1 MPRPATVQITRN
13 RRKDGSVTFALRV
26 RSSGADERIQLGNSQ
41 DGWDEV
47 RVEQARK
54 QLLAKIELG
63 QWVPSAGRTKEQPGE
78 EPSFRELATDWLEAR
93 KLNPAI
99 KANTI
104 AYNETQLTRYLA
116 PFFGE
121 LRPSEITVAKIKE
134 YRLRIHAEN
143 DQIRRSA
150 ERGAPLKDQRTGQR
164 IRTLS
169 NTGINKTLRTLA
181 QVLDEAEDA
190 GWIDRNAA
198 RSKRSREPAERR
210 GPRGVLDVG
219 EFLDLL
225 DGARDVD
232 GRHKPETI
240 EKAAWVRELRD
251 VTSLD
256 WKAIGRHVGVAPTTA
271 IYLYAC
277 ADDGDSVRSARRA
290 VVATLGLTGLRVGE
304 LCQLN
309 TRDIHLTQRRLHI
322 ADAKTEA
329 GIRSVDIHPRLVAE
343 LTAYRGAGESAPS
356 DAPAF
361 PTRTGTRRS
370 RNNILT
376 HVIWPTL
383 ARANELREQR
393 GEPPVRAHVT
403 PHTFRRSYISFM
415 VAAGYDIPYIQAQV
429 GHRDPSTT
437 LSIYA
442 QVLAR
447 PDRDELRAEIRQLL
461 GVDPPPE
468 EPREAAHRRPEIA
481 TADLRARAE
490 KAGKGRALGR

>member
-1 MPRPATVQITRN
+1 MPRPGTVQITRS
-13 RRKDGSVTFALRV
+13 RRKDGTVTFSLRV
-26 RSSGADERIQLGNSQ
+26 RSSGADERIPLGNSQ
-41 DGWDEV
+41 DGWDEI

-63 QWVPSAGRTKEQPGE
+63 QWVPSGGRNGQQPSE
-78 EPSFRELATDWLEAR
+78 EPTFRELATDWLHAR

-134 YRLRIHAEN
+134 YRLRIHTEN

-150 ERGAPLKDQRTGQR
+150 EKGAPLRDQRMGQR

-169 NTGINKTLRTLA
+169 NSGINQSLRTLA

-190 GWIDRNAA
+190 GWIERNAA
-198 RSKRSREPAERR
+198 RSKRAREPTERR
-210 GPRGVLDVG
+210 RHHGVLDIG

-225 DGARDVD
+225 DAARDVD
-232 GRHKPETI
+232 GRHKPGTL
-240 EKAAWVRELRD
+240 EKAAWVRELREN
-251 VTSLD
+251 TRLD
-256 WKAIGRHVGVAPTTA
+256 WKAIGRHVGVAPSTA

-277 ADDGDSVRSARRA
+277 AEDDESSRSPRRA
-290 VVATLGLTGLRVGE
+290 VIATLGLAGLRVGE
-304 LCQLN
+304 LCRLDG
-309 TRDIHLTQRRLHI
+309 RDIHLAQRRLHI

-329 GIRSVDIHPRLVAE
+329 GVRSVDIHPRLIAE
-343 LTAYRGAGESAPS
+343 LTAYRGAREGAAN

-361 PTRTGTRRS
+361 PTRAGTRRS

-383 ARANELREQR
+383 ARANELREKR
-393 GEPPVRAHVT
+393 GDPPIRAHVT

-468 EPREAAHRRPEIA
+468 GPQEASHLRPNIDA
-481 TADLRARAE
+481 ADLRARAE